1 MMARLGVGLGL
12 LLTAYVAAF
21 LAFALVP
28 RVGAADL
35 AVVLGNE
42 VLADGQPSARLA
54 ARLDCAV
61 AAYRRGLVP
70 RVLVSGGVGASGFS
84 EAVVMRAYLVRAGV
98 PEAAVLM
105 DEDGVNTAA
114 TVRHT
119 VAVMDRL
126 HVRRV
131 LVVTQWFH
139 VPRCVLGLR
148 RAGVGKVFAI
158 YPRFVEWRDLYS
170 TGRELVAVITYAA
183 ASP

>member
-1 MMARLGVGLGL
+1 M
-12 LLTAYVAAF
+12 
-21 LAFALVP
+21 
-28 RVGAADL
+28 
-35 AVVLGNE
+35 
-42 VLADGQPSARLA
+42 
-54 ARLDCAV
+54 
-61 AAYRRGLVP
+61 
-70 RVLVSGGVGASGFS
+70 
-84 EAVVMRAYLVRAGV
+84 
-98 PEAAVLM
+98 
-105 DEDGVNTAA
+105 NTAA

-148 RAGVGKVFAI
+148 RAGVGEVFAS

-170 TGRELVAVITYAA
+170 TGRELVAVVTYAA

>member
-1 MMARLGVGLGL
+1 MMRRVAAGLGVLAA
-12 LLTAYVAAF
+12 TYVAVF
-21 LAFALVP
+21 LVFALVP

-42 VLADGQPSARLA
+42 VLADGQPSPRLT

-70 RVLVSGGVGASGFS
+70 LVLVSGGVEASGLN
-84 EAVVMRAYLVRAGV
+84 EAAVMRAYVMRAGV
-98 PEAAVLM
+98 PEGAVLA

-119 VAVMDRL
+119 VAVMQRL
-126 HVRRV
+126 HLRRV

-139 VPRCVLGLR
+139 VPRCVLKFR
-148 RAGVGKVFAI
+148 RAGVGEVFAS
-158 YPRFVEWRDLYS
+158 YPWFVEWRDIYS
-170 TGRELVAVITYAA
+170 TGRELVAIGAF
-183 ASP
+183 

>member
-1 MMARLGVGLGL
+1 MMARLAIGFGL
-12 LLTAYVAAF
+12 LAVAYVVAF

-42 VLADGQPSARLA
+42 VLADGRPSARLA

-70 RVLVSGGVGASGFS
+70 LVLVSGGVGASGFS
-84 EAVVMRAYLVRAGV
+84 EAVVMRAYMVGAGV
-98 PEAAVLM
+98 PAGAVMM
-105 DEDGVNTAA
+105 DEGGVNTAA

-119 VAVMDRL
+119 VAVMGRL
-126 HVRRV
+126 HLRRV

-139 VPRCVLGLR
+139 VPRCVLGFW
-148 RAGVGKVFAI
+148 RAGVGGVFAS
-158 YPRFVEWRDLYS
+158 YPRFLEWRDFYS
-170 TGRELVAVITYAA
+170 FGRELVAVVDL
-183 ASP
+183 